1 MKCHVV
7 MIMFMNVKSVIGLR
21 NTQLSDEE
29 LIMSEEQCAS
39 NDIVPRMGL
48 GKEMNREK
56 VIELAKEAGFAH
68 SWSEFAGDTLARFA
82 ALIEAEVQSNEQPN
96 WKHPKI
102 QSLIA
107 SDVRNRIV
115 IDLIWQLLDNYE
127 CELTSVDMEY
137 WDLIHETL
145 KNKLSQA
152 ALDANRCEEGGL

>member
-1 MKCHVV
+1 
-7 MIMFMNVKSVIGLR
+7 MILFISVKSVIGLR

-82 ALIEAEVQSNEQPN
+82 TLIEAEVQSNEQPN

-102 QSLIA
+102 QALIA
-107 SDVRNRIV
+107 SDARNKIV
-115 IDLIWQLLDNYE
+115 IDLIWQLLDNPE
-127 CELTSVDMEY
+127 CELTSIDMEY

-145 KNKLSQA
+145 KNKLSQT

>member
-1 MKCHVV
+1 
-7 MIMFMNVKSVIGLR
+7 
-21 NTQLSDEE
+21 
-29 LIMSEEQCAS
+29 MSEEQCAS

-137 WDLIHETL
+137 WSSIHEIL
-145 KNKLSQA
+145 KTRLSQA